1 LDLTIALINSS
12 KNFPSRC
19 VGVFSCTQLAAL
31 IHSCSMQIPPA
42 SLSHFPS
49 LFRRLSRIFAHAY
62 YHHREVF
69 ALAEAETSLYARFV
83 ALCERYD
90 LVGENLLVI
99 PRSAVSRLSAG
110 DSSDDDDSE
119 QDEDEDEDGD
129 GNGARGRDVVSG
141 EGQGQE
147 RRTHSLDRHP
157 VSNLDPIQPP
167 RLPPKDM
174 ETQKD
179 KSPGLKSEELSA
191 TPESRTH
198 SQDTMTA
205 QKFDRNMTLGK
216 GTLGRGKQS
225 RGTMLWTSDTP
236 SVPEDEDGAGEV
248 GEGVG
253 GMTRSDSQDTM
264 VHVGPET
271 APAVPEVESDEIGA
285 VGGAKDLEGREDETG
300 EVVPKDE
307 IELLEEEGKLKP
319 EPTVSSLPSSPAT
332 ATEEPKSSS
341 LSATTVPPP
350 LPSAGEEHDGLEE
363 VKLEDEPVSEP
374 APGKT
379 EVDASTLEPTAAAAP
394 PAAPAAPAIPA
405 EPVEGVVRDKA
416 IKAEKTDKAA
426 PLSPPRSPRSP
437 LKPQRTPRSP
447 EKPKL
452 KPKAK
457 AGTPAKGTGSPAK
470 PVVTPANVSTT
481 TATTTTTS
489 PTTSA
494 SSASSTNKAGPTD
507 AGDNCKTGVEEEKTG
522 GTTDVKE
529 EKEEK

>member
-12 KNFPSRC
+12 KNFPSRY
-19 VGVFSCTQLAAL
+19 VGVSFWTQLAAL
-31 IHSCSMQIPPA
+31 IHPRSMQIPPA

-62 YHHREVF
+62 YHHRELF

-129 GNGARGRDVVSG
+129 GARGRDVVSG

-174 ETQKD
+174 ETQKE
-179 KSPGLKSEELSA
+179 KSPGLKLEEISA
-191 TPESRTH
+191 TPESRTY

-205 QKFDRNMTLGK
+205 QKFDRNMTMGK

-236 SVPEDEDGAGEV
+236 SVPEDEDGAGEA

-271 APAVPEVESDEIGA
+271 AQTVPEAESSEIGS
-285 VGGAKDLEGREDETG
+285 VGDAKDLEAREDETG

-319 EPTVSSLPSSPAT
+319 EPSVSPLPPSPAT
-332 ATEEPKSSS
+332 TAKEEPGSASP
-341 LSATTVPPP
+341 SATIVSTLVPG
-350 LPSAGEEHDGLEE
+350 AGEEHDGMED
-363 VKLEDEPVSEP
+363 VKLEDESVSEP

-379 EVDASTLEPTAAAAP
+379 EVDASTHEPTAAAA
-394 PAAPAAPAIPA
+394 ATAIPA
-405 EPVEGVVRDKA
+405 EPVEDVVRNKP
-416 IKAEKTDKAA
+416 IKAEKPDKAA
-426 PLSPPRSPRSP
+426 PLSPPRSP

-481 TATTTTTS
+481 TATTAATS

-494 SSASSTNKAGPTD
+494 TSATSASSTNNAGAAVVTG
-507 AGDNCKTGVEEEKTG
+507 AGDKSNTGVEEEKTG
-522 GTTDVKE
+522 GTKDVKE

>member
-12 KNFPSRC
+12 KNFPSRY
-19 VGVFSCTQLAAL
+19 VGVSFWTQLAAL
-31 IHSCSMQIPPA
+31 IHPRSMQIPPA

-62 YHHREVF
+62 YHHRELF

-129 GNGARGRDVVSG
+129 GARGRDVVSG

-174 ETQKD
+174 ETQKE
-179 KSPGLKSEELSA
+179 KSPGLKLEEISA
-191 TPESRTH
+191 
-198 SQDTMTA
+198 
-205 QKFDRNMTLGK
+205 
-216 GTLGRGKQS
+216 
-225 RGTMLWTSDTP
+225 TP
-236 SVPEDEDGAGEV
+236 SVPEDEDGAGEA

-271 APAVPEVESDEIGA
+271 AQTVPEAESSEIGS
-285 VGGAKDLEGREDETG
+285 VGDAKDLEAREDETG

-319 EPTVSSLPSSPAT
+319 EPSVSPLPPSPAT
-332 ATEEPKSSS
+332 TAKEEPGSASP
-341 LSATTVPPP
+341 SATIVSTLVPG
-350 LPSAGEEHDGLEE
+350 AGEEHDGMED
-363 VKLEDEPVSEP
+363 VKLEDESVSEP

-379 EVDASTLEPTAAAAP
+379 EVDASTHEPTAAAA
-394 PAAPAAPAIPA
+394 ATAIPA
-405 EPVEGVVRDKA
+405 EPVEDVVRNKP
-416 IKAEKTDKAA
+416 IKAEKPDKAA
-426 PLSPPRSPRSP
+426 PLSPPRSP

-481 TATTTTTS
+481 TATTAATS

-494 SSASSTNKAGPTD
+494 TSATSASSTNNAGAAVVTG
-507 AGDNCKTGVEEEKTG
+507 AGDKSNTGVEEEKTG
-522 GTTDVKE
+522 GTKDVKE